1 MLEPHRPRQTARV
14 VRATLCLGMA
24 LACGCGRSVPPAAGQ
39 AASGDELPVLQVEV
53 LTVRPGPWPLVVRT
67 QGSLVADE
75 VAVIGAKVAGRV
87 ADVHVDLG
95 DVVRAQAPLVTL
107 DRAEFLLQVS
117 QAEAQLSQAR
127 AAVGLGP
134 DDPVEKLDPKSA
146 PPVREEKAVWD
157 EAKAKSLRWQ
167 QLRAQNAVTETDYE
181 QVIAAERVAEARY
194 SSALNSVNEKIA
206 VIGVRAAELSLAKQR
221 LQDAIIL
228 TPFDGLVQQRH
239 VAPGTFVQVGD
250 AIATLVR
257 SNPLRFRG
265 TMPERH
271 AQHLALGQ
279 QVRLHIEPEAE
290 PRVAQVTRISPALDE
305 RSRALLFE
313 ARVEND
319 DGQLRTGL
327 FAEAEVVL
335 DPAATS
341 IVVPASSLVEFAG
354 AEKVWKVVDGA
365 AQEQIVQT
373 GQRRAE
379 GVEVVSGLGSGD
391 VILRDAGL
399 GRAARVEPLPSR
411 DVTATVSAQDTERLP
426 SDGDPDVSQVET
438 HETPVEDANA
448 GP

>member
-1 MLEPHRPRQTARV
+1 
-14 VRATLCLGMA
+14 
-24 LACGCGRSVPPAAGQ
+24 LA
-39 AASGDELPVLQVEV
+39 VLQAEV

-75 VAVIGAKVAGRV
+75 VAVIGARVAGRV

-95 DVVRAQAPLVTL
+95 DIVRAQAPLVTL
-107 DRAEFLLQVS
+107 DRAEFQLQVS
-117 QAEAQLSQAR
+117 QAEAQLAQAR

-181 QVIAAERVAEARY
+181 QVISAERVAEARY

-206 VIGVRAAELSLAKQR
+206 LIGVRAAELALAKQR
-221 LQDAIIL
+221 LEDAVIV
-228 TPFDGLVQQRH
+228 TPFDGLVQQRR
-239 VAPGTFVQVGD
+239 VAPGTFVQVGN

-279 QVRLHIEPEAE
+279 QVRLHIESETE
-290 PRVAQVTRISPALDE
+290 PRVAEVTRISPVLDE
-305 RSRALLFE
+305 LSRALLFE
-313 ARVEND
+313 ARVENN
-319 DGQLRTGL
+319 DGRLRTGL

-365 AQEQIVQT
+365 AREQIVQT
-373 GQRRAE
+373 GQRRPD
-379 GVEVVSGLGSGD
+379 GVEVVSGLSAGD

-399 GRAARVEPLPSR
+399 GRVARIEPLPSR
-411 DVTATVSAQDTERLP
+411 EVPATVSAQDTERD
-426 SDGDPDVSQVET
+426 SGAPDASAVES
-438 HETPVEDANA
+438 HETPIEDANT